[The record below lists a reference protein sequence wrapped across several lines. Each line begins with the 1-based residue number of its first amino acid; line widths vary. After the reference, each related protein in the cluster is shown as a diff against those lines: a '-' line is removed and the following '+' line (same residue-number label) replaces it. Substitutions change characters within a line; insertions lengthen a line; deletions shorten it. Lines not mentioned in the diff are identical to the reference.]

1 MNDAF
6 AFSSP
11 VTSSRRGG
19 SSRRRTE
26 DTTPENEDLDEI
38 NIDLASVNSIWARAD
53 DFWHIVGWA
62 FNCSVVHKNRWQR
75 WQFWLQHMVGVLEDD
90 WQARPDSQREECLIV
105 KYLNPE
111 DRATIG
117 EKRIARAIFADG
129 TSRSLVEFQ
138 EIWKNETKERKA
150 DDEANH
156 MKKATVKINIEDD
169 DYGDYMKSS
178 SDELDDEPP
187 NDNASPTSPQLSTA
201 PTTDGTLVLGGAS
214 ALQLRLRLLG
224 LLSAVAI
231 ELPHRFTTLSNLYDV
246 YLTHIR
252 PYPIPTF
259 ALIISPPSL
268 HHFSP
273 SAASSLIQYIAASLI
288 SSSAPLPKEDDLTL
302 ETLEKCYL
310 PWSANTSSIS
320 DNAKLGACVETLV
333 RLFDTFVGLTW
344 TERLER
350 YMEEG
355 IKAREGKGTKERKR
369 KGEASGGTENDKAWL
384 RDSGDRIRRLL
395 RVAKDGNNNHT

>member
-1 MNDAF
+1 MKDAF

-11 VTSSRRGG
+11 ATTSRRGG
-19 SSRRRTE
+19 SSRRRTA
-26 DTTPENEDLDEI
+26 DSPPENEDLDEI
-38 NIDLASVNSIWARAD
+38 DSDLANVTSLWARAD

-62 FNCSVVHKNRWQR
+62 FNCSVVHKKRWQR
-75 WQFWLQHMVGVLEDD
+75 WQFWLQHMIGVLEDD
-90 WQARPDSQREECLIV
+90 WQARPDSQREESLII

-111 DRATIG
+111 DRVTVG
-117 EKRIARAIFADG
+117 EKRTARAIFADG
-129 TSRSLVEFQ
+129 TSRSMAEFQ
-138 EIWKNETKERKA
+138 EIWKNETKERKVNDDA
-150 DDEANH
+150 DA

-169 DYGDYMKSS
+169 NYGDYMISS
-178 SDELDDEPP
+178 SDELDDELP
-187 NDNASPTSPQLSTA
+187 DNNISLPSHEPSTA
-201 PTTDGTLVLGGAS
+201 PTTDGTLILGGAS

-231 ELPHRFTTLSNLYDV
+231 ELPDKFTTLSNLYDI

-252 PYPIPTF
+252 PFPVPTF

-302 ETLEKCYL
+302 ETLEECYL
-310 PWSANTSSIS
+310 PWSANTTSIS

-333 RLFDTFVGLTW
+333 RLFDVFVGLRW

-350 YMEEG
+350 CMEEG

-384 RDSGDRIRRLL
+384 RDSGERIRRLL
-395 RVAKDGNNNHT
+395 RSAKDSKNNHT